1 MTREQ
6 RIRQNER
13 LRNKYEKAFYNPVKT
28 ALKSQLSSFTN
39 DLKQHGKDYA
49 EANLSVDLWN
59 NQLAPIINQIYVSAG
74 LAKANAVLRGLRRLP
89 KVQKKRGTLGYN
101 EEWTAQI
108 LQYFSGHLFDKV
120 VLPISATTKDHIM
133 AVMKRGIDEG
143 WSIEQIVNEIERED
157 YLDGRVRRIVRTE
170 ANRAINYGNE
180 LAADK
185 FDYKTQKRWVA
196 VHDDRTRMAHL
207 EADGQTVDQNGV
219 YSVGGEQMEFPG
231 DPNASPENTINCRCF
246 SEVIVQRDSNGRMI
260 PKEGQQPAVRVTGR
274 LRAELQSIL
283 AELTS

>member
-1 MTREQ
+1 MTRDE
-6 RIRQNER
+6 RIRRNEA
-13 LRNKYEKAFYNPVKT
+13 LRNKYEKAFYKPVNA

-39 DLKQHGKDYA
+39 DLRQHGKDHA
-49 EANLSVDLWN
+49 LANLSTDLWN
-59 NQLAPIINQIYVSAG
+59 KQLAPVVNQLYVSVG
-74 LAKANAVLRGLRRLP
+74 LAKANQVLRELRRLP

-108 LQYFSGHLFDKV
+108 LQYFSDHLFDKV

-133 AVMKRGIDEG
+133 AVMKRGIDER

-196 VHDDRTRMAHL
+196 VHDSRTRHWHL
-207 EADGQTVDQNGV
+207 EADGQTVNQDGT
-219 YSVGGEQMEFPG
+219 YTVGGEQMEFPG
-231 DPNASPENTINCRCF
+231 DPNGSAANTINCRCF
-246 SEVIVQRDSNGRMI
+246 SEVIAQRDSNGRLI
-260 PKEGQQPAVRVTGR
+260 PKDGQQPAVRVTGR
-274 LRAELQSIL
+274 LRAELQNIL